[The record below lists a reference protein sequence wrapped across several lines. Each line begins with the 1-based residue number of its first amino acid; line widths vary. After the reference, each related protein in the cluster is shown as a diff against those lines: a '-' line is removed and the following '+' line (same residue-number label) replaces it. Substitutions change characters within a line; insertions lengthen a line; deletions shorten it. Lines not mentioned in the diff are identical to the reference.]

1 MQVIKNSKVKEELYI
16 EKLENGLTVMII
28 PKKETIKK
36 YVIWGTNFGSID
48 NHFIIKQNKEEVQT
62 DKLGKGY
69 VLTTTKVARNVRTQL
84 QKELS
89 LLDDKDTKETSI
101 EIADAIYKIL
111 VETNYTTL
119 EKIKDNY
126 DVWSDLNEKFNS

>member
-1 MQVIKNSKVKEELYI
+1 MKGKNLGRQLEEIVKL
-16 EKLENGLTVMII
+16 K
-28 PKKETIKK
+28 
-36 YVIWGTNFGSID
+36 
-48 NHFIIKQNKEEVQT
+48 NKAEVQT
-62 DKLGKGY
+62 DKLGKEY
-69 VLTTTKVARNVRTQL
+69 VLTTTKVARNVITQL
-84 QKELS
+84 QNELS

>member
-1 MQVIKNSKVKEELYI
+1 MKGKNLGRQLEEIVKL
-16 EKLENGLTVMII
+16 K
-28 PKKETIKK
+28 
-36 YVIWGTNFGSID
+36 
-48 NHFIIKQNKEEVQT
+48 NKAEVQT
-62 DKLGKGY
+62 DKLGKEY
-69 VLTTTKVARNVRTQL
+69 VLTTTKVARNVITQL

-111 VETNYTTL
+111 VEINYTTL

>member
-1 MQVIKNSKVKEELYI
+1 MKGKNLGRQLEEIVKL
-16 EKLENGLTVMII
+16 K
-28 PKKETIKK
+28 
-36 YVIWGTNFGSID
+36 
-48 NHFIIKQNKEEVQT
+48 NKAEVQT
-62 DKLGKGY
+62 DKLGKEY
-69 VLTTTKVARNVRTQL
+69 VLTTAKVARNVITQL